1 MTHSFHPVHSPKLQ
15 PELHQPWYKCREYP
29 PSPRLE
35 SHVASFW
42 TMDFRPVPDQIGHRV
57 IPDGCVDIVVNLL
70 SPASRKAAYVVGLTT
85 QSEVLQFSEA
95 RSLFG
100 IRLYSESARSILKTP
115 LSALKGE
122 RIYLEDVLSLKGMYC
137 VEEILAAQTIPDILA
152 VAEQH
157 LDRILADSDIA
168 ISPLV
173 YQSMQI
179 IYDRKGNLSVT
190 NLANQVHCSERHLR
204 RVFDQEFGLSPKEML
219 GIVRFQSTLQE
230 FHQGRYSSLADLALK
245 YGYYDES
252 HFTNTF
258 TQYYG
263 MSLKGLIRK
272 R

>member
-1 MTHSFHPVHSPKLQ
+1 MTHSFHPVHSPKLE
-15 PELHQPWYKCREYP
+15 PELLQPWYNCREYS

-42 TMDFRPVPDQIGHRV
+42 TMGFRPVPDKLGHRV

-70 SPASRKAAYVVGLTT
+70 SPFSRKAAYVVGLTT

-100 IRLYSESARSILKTP
+100 IRIYSESARSILKIP
-115 LSALKGE
+115 PSALKGE
-122 RIYLEDVLSLKGMYC
+122 RIYLEDVLGLKGMYW
-137 VEEILAAQTIPDILA
+137 VEEMLAAKTISDILT
-152 VAEQH
+152 VAEHH
-157 LDRILADSDIA
+157 LVQMLADSHIA
-168 ISPLV
+168 IPPLV

-179 IYDRKGNLSVT
+179 IYDHKGNLSVT
-190 NLANQVHCSERHLR
+190 NLANQVHCSERQLR
-204 RVFDQEFGLSPKEML
+204 RVFNQELGLSPKEML

-230 FHQGRYSSLADLALK
+230 YHQGGYSSLVDLSLK

-258 TQYYG
+258 RHYYG
-263 MSLKGLIRK
+263 KSFKALIRK